1 MSDIRD
7 VIGQRIIILDGA
19 MGTMI
24 QSAHLKES
32 DYTHPVVGLCRG
44 LNDLLNLTRADVIED
59 IHRQYIE
66 AGADIISTNTFNAS
80 AISLADYGMEEY
92 VDEINTA
99 AVRIARHAASSYD
112 KEVWVAGVLGPT
124 GRTASLSPDVNDAA
138 ERNITYDELYEAYS
152 AQVKIFAR
160 EGADIILIE
169 TVFDS
174 LNAKA
179 AIRAAKDHSQL
190 PIMLSGTISDA
201 SGRLLSG
208 QTIEAFC
215 DTFSSMGLL
224 SIGLNCA
231 LGASELKPYIKRLS
245 CISPIAVSSHPNA
258 GLPDGFGSYAQSSEE
273 MATVVE
279 GYMKDGLVNIIGGCC
294 GTTPQ
299 YIKMISTAAKNH
311 PPRPIPQREKCTT
324 LAGLDS
330 FYIRPEDNFINIG
343 ERANVA
349 GSARFAR
356 LVREEKWDEAIEIV
370 RRQVEDGASIID
382 VCMDAPM
389 IDAPSAMKHFLRL
402 LAGEPDIARVPF
414 MIDSSSWEV
423 LLEGMKCIQG
433 KHIVNSISLKEGED
447 VFISRAREIMALGHA
462 AVVMLFDEEG
472 QADSYERKVE
482 VASRMYRLLTS
493 IGFPANDIIFDPNI
507 LTVATGMKA
516 HDRYAI
522 DFINATREIKRLCPG
537 VKISGGVSNLSFS
550 FRGNNPLR
558 EAMHS
563 VFLYHAIGA
572 GMDMAILNAGMIK
585 LYSDIEPT
593 LLSHLE
599 DVILYR
605 REDACERLMEYA
617 QSMSNESASSTANDD
632 KKSITSL
639 YPDVC
644 ERLKYKLIKGL
655 TEGVEEDT
663 LEALAI
669 KESIPVKVIDDVLMK
684 AMESVG
690 TLFGEGKMFLPQ
702 VVKSARVMKRAVDVL
717 TPYIKGDK
725 EASSGI
731 KVLMA
736 TVKGDVHDIGKNI
749 VSVVLSCNGY
759 QVIDMGVMVEPDAI
773 VQKAISENVDIIG
786 LSGLITP
793 SLTEMG
799 NVLKSLEEKGLKIP
813 VLIGGATTSALHT
826 AIKLAPLYSGQ
837 VVYCSDAADDVKKI
851 SMLLSGSDLREE
863 QREIRE
869 RYEHEIEEKT
879 PLIPWNEVNKKVKK
893 LDFSHIEKPRHMG
906 LFIYDDI
913 DTEDIKH
920 HIDWTMFFNQWGI
933 KGRYPDIFSHSEKG
947 EEARRLYED
956 AVRVYDDMAS
966 GGFISPRAVAG
977 IFTAR
982 RCGNDIEVNDNTHIP
997 MMRNQKRSLG
1007 SLADYI
1013 DDKGEDY
1020 IGAFAVTAARGIERY
1035 ITGQDSYTTLI
1046 AQILSTR
1053 IAEAVTE
1060 IVYQDIKEDKWGFT
1074 TPGIRPACGYD
1085 SMPDHSCK
1093 EIIFSLLNA
1102 EKHTGISLTSS
1113 YMMTP
1118 EASVCGLI
1126 MAHRDARYVSVG
1138 EIDDEQVADYASRR
1152 GMSMEDVKKYSGL

>member
-19 MGTMI
+19 TGTMI
-24 QSAHLKES
+24 QSAGLTET
-32 DYTHPVVGLCRG
+32 DYTHPSQGLCRG
-44 LNDLLNLTRADVIED
+44 LNDLLNITRSDVIEN

-80 AISLADYGMEEY
+80 SISLADYGMQDY
-92 VDEINTA
+92 VEEINTA
-99 AVRIARHAASSYD
+99 AIRIARHAASSYD

-138 ERNITYDELYEAYS
+138 KRNITYDELYEAYS
-152 AQVKIFAR
+152 AQVKVFNR
-160 EGADIILIE
+160 EGADLILIE

-179 AIRAAKDHSQL
+179 AVRAAKDHSQL
-190 PIMLSGTISDA
+190 PIMLSGTISDS

-231 LGASELKPYIKRLS
+231 LGAKELKTYVKRLS
-245 CISPIAVSSHPNA
+245 HIAPIAVSSHPNA
-258 GLPDGFGSYAQSSEE
+258 GLPDGFGGYAQNSEE
-273 MATVVE
+273 MAAIVE
-279 GYMKDGLVNIIGGCC
+279 GYMKDHLVNIIGGCC

-299 YIKMISTAAKNH
+299 YIKMISAAAKNYT
-311 PPRPIPQREKCTT
+311 PRPIPQLCECSS

-330 FYIRPEDNFINIG
+330 FYIREEDNFINIG

-356 LVREEKWDEAIEIV
+356 LAREEKWDEAIEIV

-389 IDAPSAMKHFLRL
+389 IDARSAMVHFLRL
-402 LAGEPDIARVPF
+402 LASEPDIARVPF

-433 KHIVNSISLKEGED
+433 KHIVNSISLKEGEEM
-447 VFISRAREIMALGHA
+447 FLSHAREIMALGHA
-462 AVVMLFDEEG
+462 VVVMLFDEKG
-472 QADSYERKVE
+472 QADSYDRKVE
-482 VASRMYRLLTS
+482 VATRMYRLLTS

-507 LTVATGMKA
+507 LTVATGIKS

-537 VKISGGVSNLSFS
+537 VKISGGISNLSFS

-563 VFLYHAIGA
+563 VFLYHAIAA

-585 LYSDIEPT
+585 LYSEIEPT

-617 QSMSNESASSTANDD
+617 QNMSNDTTLAASDEH
-632 KKSITSL
+632 KKSITEL
-639 YPDVC
+639 YPDAC

-663 LEALAI
+663 LSVLSI
-669 KESIPVKVIDDVLMK
+669 KENIPVKVIDDVLMK
-684 AMESVG
+684 AMENVG
-690 TLFGEGKMFLPQ
+690 TLFGQGKMFLPQ

-725 EASSGI
+725 ETSSGV
-731 KVLMA
+731 KVLLA

-759 QVIDMGVMVEPDAI
+759 QVIDMGVMVEPDDI
-773 VQKAISENVDIIG
+773 VQKAINEKVDIIG

-799 NVLKSLEEKGLKIP
+799 NVLISLEEKGLKIP

-826 AIKLAPLYSGQ
+826 AIKLAPLYSGT
-837 VVYCSDAADDVKKI
+837 VLYCSDAADDVKKI
-851 SMLLSGSDLREE
+851 ALLLSGKDFKDE

-869 RYEHEIEEKT
+869 RYEREIEEKT
-879 PLIPWNEVNKKVKK
+879 ALTPWSKVSKTVK
-893 LDFSHIEKPRHMG
+893 SLDFSHIEKPRHTG
-906 LFIYDDI
+906 LFIYENI
-913 DTEDIKH
+913 DTEEIKRY
-920 HIDWTMFFNQWGI
+920 IDWTMFFNQWGI
-933 KGRYPDIFSHSEKG
+933 KGRYPDILSHSEKG
-947 EEARRLYED
+947 EEATRLYID
-956 AVRVYDDMAS
+956 AVNVYDDMVRCNAVLAR
-966 GGFISPRAVAG
+966 GVAG
-977 IFTAR
+977 IFPAR
-982 RCGNDIEVNDNTHIP
+982 REGNDIIIDSHVRYP
-997 MMRNQKRSLG
+997 FLRNQKRSLG
-1007 SLADYI
+1007 SLVDYI
-1013 DDKGEDY
+1013 SSDGDDY
-1020 IGAFAVTAARGIERY
+1020 IAAFAVSAGRGIEQY
-1035 ITGQDSYTTLI
+1035 ITGKDSYTTLI

-1060 IVYQDIKEDKWGFT
+1060 IVYRDIKENKWGFT

-1085 SMPDHSCK
+1085 SIPDHSGK
-1093 EIIFSLLNA
+1093 EIIFSLLEA

-1113 YMMTP
+1113 YMMIP
-1118 EASVCGLI
+1118 EASVCGFI
-1126 MAHRDARYVSVG
+1126 MAHKDARYISVG
-1138 EIDDEQVADYASRR
+1138 EIDDEQIADYASRR
-1152 GMSMEDVKKYSGL
+1152 GMSIEDVKKYSGL